1 MRMLFATLL
10 LMLAVVVS
18 VGGQTNGGSK
28 TSDEVSLKVE
38 TSKQTYAIG
47 EEINFSITFQN
58 RGEEKFLSG
67 GFALGRKRV
76 WQSLECGLV
85 DENQREI
92 RLDLYFGV
100 TVVAGRLDPFAQH
113 LKRDESYTLNVT
125 KKDYLFIDSNA
136 EGVNKYPKYLP
147 DGSYKL
153 QCTYKPKPWRE
164 AKTLAVWE
172 GDEFIQLWE
181 RHPESLPKLWD
192 GSAVSNVYTFRVS
205 KPK

>member
-1 MRMLFATLL
+1 
-10 LMLAVVVS
+10 MLAAVANVV
-18 VGGQTNGGSK
+18 GQSNDGRK
-28 TSDEVSLKVE
+28 TSDEISLKVE
-38 TSKQTYAIG
+38 TSKQTYVVG
-47 EEINFSITFQN
+47 EELNFSITFQN

-85 DENQREI
+85 DEKQREI

-100 TVVAGRLDPFAQH
+100 TAVAGRLDPFAQH

-136 EGVNKYPKYLP
+136 EGVDKYPKYLP
-147 DGSYKL
+147 AGSYKL
-153 QCTYKPKPWRE
+153 QCMYKPKPWPG

-181 RHPESLPKLWD
+181 RHPESLPKLWE
-192 GSAVSNVYTFRVS
+192 GSAVSNEFRFRVV
-205 KPK
+205 KTK

>member
-1 MRMLFATLL
+1 MLTVFTN
-10 LMLAVVVS
+10 
-18 VGGQTNGGSK
+18 VGGQSNAGSR
-28 TSDEVSLKVE
+28 TSGEVSLKVE
-38 TSKQTYAIG
+38 TSKQAYAAG
-47 EEINFSITFQN
+47 EEINFSITFHN
-58 RGEEKFLSG
+58 KGEEKYLSG

-85 DENQREI
+85 DEKRREI

-125 KKDYLFIDSNA
+125 KKDYVFIDSNA
-136 EGVNKYPKYLP
+136 EGVNKYPKNLP
-147 DGSYKL
+147 AGSYKL
-153 QCTYKPKPWRE
+153 QCAYKPKPWPG

-181 RHPESLPKLWD
+181 RHPENLPKLWD
-192 GSAVSNVYTFRVS
+192 GSAASNEYTFRVV